1 MGNLDFLEKKPRI
14 AYTLSWDGIT
24 EGKVTNTQASRKVYK
39 ISSEEFISRPDIVW
53 TPTGSSGLPCN
64 TPENIRLG
72 KIIGFAISRMCLMFP
87 FQY

>member
-14 AYTLSWDGIT
+14 AYTLSWDGVT
-24 EGKVTNTQASRKVYK
+24 EGKVTNTKVTNTKATRKVYK

-64 TPENIRLG
+64 TPENIRLE
-72 KIIGFAISRMCLMFP
+72 KKLSVSK
-87 FQY
+87 Y